1 MRYELIQRDK
11 QRAQAIKQKIN
22 AEKSKG
28 KVHTHTCAL
37 SIEPEFAALRT
48 AGWKTLFPM
57 QDSPVNFLVILIG
70 SHCSLSDR

>member
-1 MRYELIQRDK
+1 MRQRDK
-11 QRAQAIKQKIN
+11 QRTQAIKQKIN
-22 AEKSKG
+22 EKIQKN
-28 KVHTHTCAL
+28 KYTHTHTCAL
-37 SIEPEFAALRT
+37 SIAPEFAALRT